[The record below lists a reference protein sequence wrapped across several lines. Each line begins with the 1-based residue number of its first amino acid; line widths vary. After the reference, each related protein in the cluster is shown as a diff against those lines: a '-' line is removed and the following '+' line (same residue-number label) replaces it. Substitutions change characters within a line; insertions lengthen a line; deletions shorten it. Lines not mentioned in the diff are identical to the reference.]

1 MTPGMKMSLIPSTL
15 QCVDVS
21 KLHRFQRQKRHKQAK
36 TVAELVSK
44 GDELCPVAPQ
54 DDFC

>member
-21 KLHRFQRQKRHKQAK
+21 KLHRFQRQKRHKQTK